1 MITKNDNHNDNNSN
15 SNNNNNPNNNKS
27 NDVIVKL
34 IKNAKSFFL
43 LP

>member
-27 NDVIVKL
+27 HDVIVKL
-34 IKNAKSFFL
+34 IKNAKSIFL